1 MAIPGIPSS
10 FNVQT
15 ANQQIYASWDIAA
28 GATSYDVQRS
38 TDGVSFAS
46 VATVTTNGYLDIA
59 VSLGV
64 QYWYKVASINGSG
77 TSPYTLPQSAVPV
90 PNGEY
95 SLGQIRLQ
103 AQQRADRVNSEFVTM
118 TEWNTY
124 INQSLFELYD
134 LLIGAYDEDY
144 FVASPAQFV
153 TNGNQQLYP
162 LPNGVLSFTD
172 LSNQSFVAPALY
184 KLLGVDL
191 GVNNANNGWVSVK
204 KFNFMDR
211 NKYFYPN
218 TAATIYGVFNLSYR
232 ILGNNLE
239 LIPTPSSNQPIR
251 LWYIPRMT
259 MLLKDT
265 DTTTAGI
272 SGWIEYVIVDAAI
285 KALQKEESDV
295 SVLMAQKAALIQ
307 RIQAMALNRDA
318 GQADTITDSRGSG
331 WNTDGS
337 GFRGGGW

>member
-1 MAIPGIPSS
+1 M
-10 FNVQT
+10 
-15 ANQQIYASWDIAA
+15 A
-28 GATSYDVQRS
+28 GATSYQVQRS
-38 TDGVSFAS
+38 TDGVNFTLLAS
-46 VATVTTNGYLDIA
+46 PVTNGYLDSA
-59 VSLGV
+59 VTIGS
-64 QYWYKVASINGSG
+64 QYWYQIASTNVSG
-77 TSPYTLPQSAVPV
+77 TSSYTLAQSVVPV
-90 PNGEY
+90 PVGEY

-103 AQQRADRVNSEFVTM
+103 AQQRADRVNSNFLTL
-118 TEWNTY
+118 TEWNNN

-144 FVASPAQFV
+144 FIAPPVIFTTYS
-153 TNGNQQLYP
+153 NNQLYP
-162 LPNGVLSFTD
+162 LPDGSTSF
-172 LSNQSFVAPALY
+172 LNQNLAPFVPQALY
-184 KLLGVDL
+184 KLIGVDL
-191 GVNNANNGWVSVK
+191 GVSNANNGWVSVK

-232 ILGNNLE
+232 VLGNNLD
-239 LIPTPSSNQPIR
+239 LIPTPSSGQQIR

-265 DTTTAGI
+265 DITSNGI
-272 SGWIEYVIVDAAI
+272 SGWIEYVITDAAI

-295 SVLMAQKAALIQ
+295 SVLAAQKLDIRR
-307 RIQAMALNRDA
+307 RIEAMALNRDA